1 MQRNKTTCSYNPSI
15 QIIHKTTRPKGIHNN
30 PKEYIKLKTY
40 IENYIIAPLILISKE
55 YRWYHIEIAVS
66 LHNLTKKLFY

>member
-1 MQRNKTTCSYNPSI
+1 MQRNKTTCSYNPSM

-55 YRWYHIEIAVS
+55 Y
-66 LHNLTKKLFY
+66 